1 MPKIGMEAV
10 RREAL
15 ISATIAEIG
24 ASGSLDVTVGRI
36 ARRAGVSSALAHHY
50 FGSKEKIFYAAM
62 RQILDDFG
70 QSVLQRFRAAKGPR
84 DRVEAIIGAS
94 FEAEQF
100 DPAIVSAWLAFY
112 VEANRSTNARRLL
125 KVYARRLDSNLVH
138 ALRQLMSEEAARR
151 TAQGLASLIDGLYIR
166 SALQERAPKSQDAAA
181 LVLDYLDKALRTEN
195 AV

>member
-1 MPKIGMEAV
+1 MPKTGMEAV

-36 ARRAGVSSALAHHY
+36 ANRAGVSSALAHHY
-50 FGSKEKIFYAAM
+50 FGSKERIFYAAM
-62 RQILDDFG
+62 RRILDDFG
-70 QSVLQRFRAAKGPR
+70 KSVLDRFRSAKGPR
-84 DRVEAIIGAS
+84 ARVEAIISAS

-112 VEANRSTNARRLL
+112 VEANRSTNAQRLL
-125 KVYARRLDSNLVH
+125 RVYARRLDSNLVH
-138 ALRQLMSEEAARR
+138 SLRELMNEDAARR

-166 SALQERAPKSQDAAA
+166 AALQERAPKRRDAAA
-181 LVLDYLDKALRTEN
+181 LVMDYLDKALKTEN

>member
-24 ASGSLDVTVGRI
+24 ATGSLDVTVGRI
-36 ARRAGVSSALAHHY
+36 ASRAGVSSALAHHY

-70 QSVLQRFRAAKGPR
+70 RTVLQRFRSSKGPR
-84 DRVEAIIGAS
+84 ARVEAIIAAS

-112 VEANRSTNARRLL
+112 VEANRSTNAQRLL
-125 KVYARRLDSNLVH
+125 RIYARRLDSNLVH
-138 ALRQLMSEEAARR
+138 SLRQLMDEDAARQ

-166 SALQERAPKSQDAAA
+166 AALQERAPKRHDAAA
-181 LVLDYLDKALRTEN
+181 LVMDYLDKALKTEN
-195 AV
+195 AL

>member
-36 ARRAGVSSALAHHY
+36 ANRAGVSSALAHHY
-50 FGSKEKIFYAAM
+50 FGSKERIFFAAM
-62 RQILDDFG
+62 RRILDDFG
-70 QSVLQRFRAAKGPR
+70 KSVLARFRTANGPR
-84 DRVEAIIGAS
+84 ARVEAIIGAS
-94 FEAEQF
+94 FDPDQF

-112 VEANRSTNARRLL
+112 VEANRSQNAQRLL
-125 KVYARRLDSNLVH
+125 RVYARRLDSNLVH
-138 ALRQLMSEEAARR
+138 SLRDLMTEDAARR

-166 SALQERAPKSQDAAA
+166 AALQERAPKRHDAAA
-181 LVLDYLDKALRTEN
+181 LVMDYLDKALKTEK
-195 AV
+195 AA